1 MAAQIMTIESMKTK
15 FFGFAAVWMAAALM
29 AISVARADIY
39 SWQDDEGVIY
49 FSNQSAPPT
58 AALYMREP
66 EPGPQTQSTE
76 DNQSQ
81 NRSTIDRETIRRQV
95 RTEVKLEEANRKLNQ
110 ALDRVEE
117 LTAQVAQSRAQAEAA
132 AETARQA
139 AVTAE
144 NEAQTAKQ
152 YQSNVK
158 ERIIIHTAPYHRP
171 YKKHGAYKKHRT
183 GYRKPYDYGY
193 PKRHDG
199 AKRHTPH
206 IIYQLNHHRP
216 LNHRQSHI
224 HTFRI
229 NIPRPIIP
237 ERSEIPKA
245 YGIR

>member
-15 FFGFAAVWMAAALM
+15 FYWFTAVWMTAAFM
-29 AISVARADIY
+29 AISVAQADIY
-39 SWQDDEGVIY
+39 SWQDEEGVIHY
-49 FSNQSAPPT
+49 SNQSAPQK

-66 EPGPQTQSTE
+66 EPGPQIQSTE

-95 RTEVKLEEANRKLNQ
+95 RAEVQLEEANRKLNQ

-132 AETARQA
+132 AQTARQA

-144 NEAQTAKQ
+144 NEAQAAKH
-152 YQSNVK
+152 YQSNV
-158 ERIIIHTAPYHRP
+158 EDRIIIHTAPYHRH
-171 YKKHGAYKKHRT
+171 YKNNDASKKHRT
-183 GYRKPYDYGY
+183 GYPKPYQYRY
-193 PKRHDG
+193 HKRHDR

-206 IIYQLNHHRP
+206 IIYP
-216 LNHRQSHI
+216 LNQRRSHVY
-224 HTFRI
+224 TFRT

-237 ERSEIPKA
+237 ERSDIPKA